1 MTLGERQKQFSRM
14 IPKLLDKAYDLGFE
28 VTLGDAFRDP
38 RVFGAQG
45 KFAGYGRA
53 SSAHKNRLAI
63 DLNLFKGGK
72 YMSDTEDH
80 KQLGEWWESQ
90 GGSWGGRFKVA
101 DGNHYSLE
109 WQGTK

>member
-14 IPKLLDKAYDLGFE
+14 IPKLLDKAHDLGFE

-80 KQLGEWWESQ
+80 KILGEWWESQ
-90 GGSWGGRFKVA
+90 GGSWGERFE